1 MYIVVVKASLRTRL
15 MYIVVVKA
23 SLRKRLMYIVVVKAS
38 LRTRLMYVVVVKARV
53 VMSIFP
59 CRFQSSQQA
68 PTTCIE
74 RRD

>member
-1 MYIVVVKASLRTRL
+1 MELSWSKVRMSGAHVHVVVKASLRTRL
-15 MYIVVVKA
+15 MYI
-23 SLRKRLMYIVVVKAS
+23 
-38 LRTRLMYVVVVKARV
+38 VVVKARV

-68 PTTCIE
+68 PSTCIE